1 LLNTAHLG
9 AGIAD
14 NILRAMRGEW
24 RGPESSRSRE
34 AAQFGRVTMHN
45 SSAITRATS
54 LDRVQPKSPSTADRR
69 SDSRVVRHALGRL
82 RSVQLAGV
90 IAPSARID
98 APFICG

>member
-1 LLNTAHLG
+1 
-9 AGIAD
+9 
-14 NILRAMRGEW
+14 MSGEW

-34 AAQFGRVTMHN
+34 DAQFGRVTMHN
-45 SSAITRATS
+45 SSAIITRATS
-54 LDRVQPKSPSTADRR
+54 LDRVQPKSRSTADRR

>member
-1 LLNTAHLG
+1 MVSGADRKVHEVAKPRNLG
-9 AGIAD
+9 G
-14 NILRAMRGEW
+14 L
-24 RGPESSRSRE
+24 
-34 AAQFGRVTMHN
+34 TMHN
-45 SSAITRATS
+45 SSAIITRATS
-54 LDRVQPKSPSTADRR
+54 LDRVQPKSRSTADRR

>member
-1 LLNTAHLG
+1 
-9 AGIAD
+9 
-14 NILRAMRGEW
+14 
-24 RGPESSRSRE
+24 
-34 AAQFGRVTMHN
+34 MHN
-45 SSAITRATS
+45 ASTMTIRAAT
-54 LDRVQPKSPSTADRR
+54 LDRVQPKSPSAADRR

>member
-1 LLNTAHLG
+1 
-9 AGIAD
+9 
-14 NILRAMRGEW
+14 
-24 RGPESSRSRE
+24 
-34 AAQFGRVTMHN
+34 MHN
-45 SSAITRATS
+45 ASPMTIRAAT
-54 LDRVQPKSPSTADRR
+54 LDRVQPKSPSAADRR